1 MLFLSGCVCV
11 TIILYCR
18 SNNGLRNTEQQKIS
32 KYINTRVTEVF
43 PVRKARNLGKE
54 NCKVRVRCFIHFDG
68 LIDAG
73 SFFSANVYFVQWFRA
88 KCKIS
93 CRMPYRIMRRS
104 LSLLMLQLPQI
115 LHHLHFHGNDLTAEL

>member
-1 MLFLSGCVCV
+1 MFLVCSLFVCV

-54 NCKVRVRCFIHFDG
+54 NSKVRVRG
-68 LIDAG
+68 L
-73 SFFSANVYFVQWFRA
+73 YPFR
-88 KCKIS
+88 
-93 CRMPYRIMRRS
+93 
-104 LSLLMLQLPQI
+104 
-115 LHHLHFHGNDLTAEL
+115 